1 MKAVVRPGEA
11 GTGTVLRNIPGI
23 KSFSNTFFAGKQG
36 AGDIAW
42 I

>member
-1 MKAVVRPGEA
+1 MKTGVREGEA

-23 KSFSNTFFAGKQG
+23 KRFSNTFFAGKQG
-36 AGDIAW
+36 AGEIAW

>member
-1 MKAVVRPGEA
+1 MKTVVQQGEA
-11 GTGTVLRNIPGI
+11 GTGTVRRNISCVKQVENDFI
-23 KSFSNTFFAGKQG
+23 AGKQG